1 MHLFGHVA
9 HHHVRFSLH
18 LRVVVG
24 ASGRVHVATCVSH
37 LHSSMLRYARE
48 ALERLDEQ
56 AASYVTAEGGGS
68 ARGEGERTVPTVVR
82 RGQTARERHRWTRDD
97 AKQAMEALLV
107 RWDAAV
113 AMEEEGK
120 VHEEAQARRREAEAQ
135 QMRAQAAQMR
145 REARAEQLA
154 CGEERSSRNATAS
167 AARARARE
175 LEQEIA
181 DGAEAAK
188 DAQKRTER
196 RNEARARL
204 VTDAHQLQTRLAEL
218 QKRKQHV
225 SERWKSFGEEPWT
238 STDARGKETDA
249 MHEAKLETWR
259 RKKEQC
265 KAQLE
270 QHMRERQEPTSNTS
284 KDAAK
289 RRVAH
294 ALERERE
301 AKATR
306 ADVLRREVESL
317 RMAVREATMKREEA
331 RRKAP
336 SGFPPPG
343 RIGTQEAA
351 KDVLLTCVKVARRS
365 AAVRLSTLA
374 FLIALH
380 GLALVL
386 LAWRL

>member
-1 MHLFGHVA
+1 
-9 HHHVRFSLH
+9 
-18 LRVVVG
+18 
-24 ASGRVHVATCVSH
+24 
-37 LHSSMLRYARE
+37 MLRYARE

-56 AASYVTAEGGGS
+56 AASYVTADGGGS
-68 ARGEGERTVPTVVR
+68 TRGDGERTVPTVVR

-97 AKQAMEALLV
+97 AKQAMEDLLL

-113 AMEEEGK
+113 AMEEKGK
-120 VHEEAQARRREAEAQ
+120 VQEEAHARRREAEAQ

-188 DAQKRTER
+188 DAQERTER

-204 VTDAHQLQTRLAEL
+204 VADANQLQARLVEL
-218 QKRKQHV
+218 QKQKQHV
-225 SERWKSFGEEPWT
+225 SEGWKSFGEESRT
-238 STDARGKETDA
+238 SMNARGKEMDA
-249 MHEAKLETWR
+249 THEAKVETWR

-265 KAQLE
+265 QAKLE
-270 QHMRERQEPTSNTS
+270 QYMQKRQEPTSNTS

-306 ADVLRREVESL
+306 ADVLRHEVESL
-317 RMAVREATMKREEA
+317 RMAVREVTIKREEA

-343 RIGTQEAA
+343 RISTQETA
-351 KDVLLTCVKVARRS
+351 KDPLLTCVKIARRS
-365 AAVRLSTLA
+365 AAVRLSALA
-374 FLIALH
+374 YLAALH